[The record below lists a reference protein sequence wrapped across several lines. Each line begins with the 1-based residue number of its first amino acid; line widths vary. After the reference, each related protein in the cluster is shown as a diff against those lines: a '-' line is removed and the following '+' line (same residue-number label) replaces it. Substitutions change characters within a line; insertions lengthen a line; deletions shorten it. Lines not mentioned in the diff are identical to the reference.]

1 MTCYNTY
8 SKRTLTCGVNVTS
21 KKDKIP
27 KNKNHNTISPK
38 FYKIALGYLIPK
50 FSKDFQILTVFDEI
64 GKNTNETLF

>member
-1 MTCYNTY
+1 M
-8 SKRTLTCGVNVTS
+8 TS